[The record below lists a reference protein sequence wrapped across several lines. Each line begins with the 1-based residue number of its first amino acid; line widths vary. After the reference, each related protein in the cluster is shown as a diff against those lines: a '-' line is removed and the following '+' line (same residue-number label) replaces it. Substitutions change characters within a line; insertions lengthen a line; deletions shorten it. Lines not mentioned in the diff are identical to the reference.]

1 MIDKRN
7 SDKYNSI
14 QTMKQ
19 VKNSKVKKL
28 LEYFK
33 SVFLLNKVSAL
44 LDWDLNVNL
53 PVIGTKV
60 RTKDLPEVGVRIRNN
75 PIWP

>member
-1 MIDKRN
+1 
-7 SDKYNSI
+7 
-14 QTMKQ
+14 MKQ